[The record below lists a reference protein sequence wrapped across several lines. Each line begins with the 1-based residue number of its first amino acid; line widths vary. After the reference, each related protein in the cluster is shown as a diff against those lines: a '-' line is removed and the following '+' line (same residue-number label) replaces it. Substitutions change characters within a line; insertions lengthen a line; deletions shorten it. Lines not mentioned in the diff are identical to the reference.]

1 MKKTNLLAVSIP
13 VVLFICNPS
22 FAFAQ
27 KAEQLEKAQVD
38 INKALELRKDIEKPK
53 KPASIEDEVKAP
65 EQPKLPEAKT
75 FINKIE
81 VAGATLIP
89 QEEINQIIKGY
100 ENQELA
106 VSTMQQLA
114 DRITDAYR
122 KKGFVTSRAYLPPQ
136 KIANKVLEIRVIE
149 GITGDITVKGN
160 RYFKSELIK
169 NKITLKKGEAFNY
182 ENLRRGL
189 SRLNQLPD
197 RNAKAVLVPGKE
209 PGTTDVILEVKD
221 RLPIHIGFDWDNY
234 GSRYIDGQRFR
245 LTLTDNNLLGFDDVF
260 TFQAQTAQASAYDLF
275 ALRYLFPL
283 TQDLKVG
290 FFAAKSRIELQK
302 EYKGTDTRGKYK
314 YFSLYF
320 TQSILDKENISL
332 SADFGFDYKDLFNF
346 ANGLET
352 SRDRLRNLRLGFD
365 FNATDNY
372 GRTLFTE
379 EFTYGLARIMGGL
392 DPKDPSSS
400 VTGAGGKFLKNT
412 LNLVRLQKMPFDSL
426 LLWKNQAQL
435 SPYILT
441 AAEQFQLG
449 GIANVRGYA
458 PAEAVGD
465 TGSSMTWEWSFP
477 VYLMPKKAKVPFSQS
492 TFYDAFRVVGF
503 YDWGWS
509 YLHRPSAG
517 VKKNTTLRA
526 AGAGVRFNLKED
538 LSLRYDIAWPLDGR
552 TPSDGKNVHQW
563 MEFSKTF

>member
-1 MKKTNLLAVSIP
+1 V
-13 VVLFICNPS
+13 
-22 FAFAQ
+22 
-27 KAEQLEKAQVD
+27 
-38 INKALELRKDIEKPK
+38 
-53 KPASIEDEVKAP
+53 
-65 EQPKLPEAKT
+65 
-75 FINKIE
+75 
-81 VAGATLIP
+81 P
-89 QEEINQIIKGY
+89 QEEIEGVIKGY

-114 DRITDAYR
+114 DRITEVYR

-136 KIANKVLEIRVIE
+136 KIENKLLEIRVIE

-160 RYFKSELIK
+160 RYFKSELISR
-169 NKITLKKGEAFNY
+169 KIALKKGQAFNY

-189 SRLNQLPD
+189 SRINQLPD
-197 RNAKAVLVPGKE
+197 RNAKAVLLPGKE
-209 PGTTDVILEVKD
+209 PGTTDIILEVSD
-221 RLPIHIGFDWDNY
+221 RLPLHVGFDWDNY
-234 GSRYIDGQRFR
+234 GSRYIDSQRFR
-245 LTLTDNNLLGFDDVF
+245 LTVTDNNLLGFDDVL

-275 ALRYLFPL
+275 ALRYVFPI

-290 FFAAKSRIELQK
+290 FFAARSKIELQK
-302 EYKGTDTRGKYK
+302 EYKGSDTRGKYK

-320 TQSILDKENISL
+320 TQSIIDRENVSL
-332 SADFGFDYKDLFNF
+332 AADFGFDYKDLFNF
-346 ANGLET
+346 ASGLET

-392 DPKDPSSS
+392 DPRDPDSS
-400 VTGAGGKFLKNT
+400 VSGAGGKFLKNN
-412 LNLVRLQKMPFDSL
+412 LNLVRLQKMPFNSL

-441 AAEQFQLG
+441 AAEQFQIG
-449 GIANVRGYA
+449 GIANVRGYP
-458 PAEAVGD
+458 PAEVVGD
-465 TGSSMTWEWSFP
+465 TGASMTWEWSFP
-477 VYLMPKKAKVPFSQS
+477 VYFIPKKTKVPFSQS

-503 YDWGWS
+503 YDWAWS

-517 VKKNTTLRA
+517 VKKSTTLRA
-526 AGAGVRFNLKED
+526 AGAGIRFNLKED

-552 TPSDGKNVHQW
+552 IPSDGKRAHQW
-563 MEFSKTF
+563 MEFSKSF